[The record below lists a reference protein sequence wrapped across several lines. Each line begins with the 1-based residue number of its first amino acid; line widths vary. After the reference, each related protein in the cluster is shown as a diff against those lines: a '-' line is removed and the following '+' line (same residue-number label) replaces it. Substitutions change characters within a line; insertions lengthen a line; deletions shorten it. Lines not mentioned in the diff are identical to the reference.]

1 MRNSIVR
8 AIVACLRTL
17 LSLCLPGTGRHR
29 AVVKPVSRPTAR
41 IEPPTDPAPV
51 SAWSAPWTGPSAH
64 EVRAVFKDE
73 RARELSDLQRER
85 YYAAG
90 FAALGVDYDHP
101 TMPLGSVI
109 TRQAA
114 A

>member
-1 MRNSIVR
+1 M
-8 AIVACLRTL
+8 
-17 LSLCLPGTGRHR
+17 
-29 AVVKPVSRPTAR
+29 
-41 IEPPTDPAPV
+41 
-51 SAWSAPWTGPSAH
+51 
-64 EVRAVFKDE
+64 FKDE